1 MFILQTPLF
10 RVRNKK
16 ETRYCYSEEERLQA
30 IEALGKN
37 PEITRFK
44 GLGEIS
50 PNEFKEF
57 ITPDQIK
64 LDPVVIGKDAKIDD
78 MLSFFMGKN
87 TPDRQKFIID
97 NLQVEEDLGELMAK
111 KDKEKAA

>member
-16 ETRYCYSEEERLQA
+16 ETRYCYSDQEKISALKE
-30 IEALGKN
+30 LGKN

-50 PNEFKEF
+50 PDEFKYF
-57 ITPDQIK
+57 IGEDMR
-64 LDPVVIGKDAKIDD
+64 LEPVILTKDNTIEEI
-78 MLSFFMGKN
+78 LSFYMGKN
-87 TPDRQKFIID
+87 TPNRQEFIID
-97 NLQVEEDLGELMAK
+97 NLKVELDLAEDEI
-111 KDKEKAA
+111 EE